1 MTSKIKMKKIA
12 IVTWTKWNNYGT
24 ILQSYALYSVL
35 TNMGLKAYVLDDS
48 SISSTYCI
56 QTWGTQTYIQGIKQK
71 IKYFFCHK
79 QSDWKNIIRNAVN
92 SASQRNSI

>member
-48 SISSTYCI
+48 A
-56 QTWGTQTYIQGIKQK
+56 QTEG
-71 IKYFFCHK
+71 
-79 QSDWKNIIRNAVN
+79 
-92 SASQRNSI
+92 

>member
-71 IKYFFCHK
+71 IKYFFATNN
-79 QSDWKNIIRNAVN
+79 QTGKNIT
-92 SASQRNSI
+92 

>member
-56 QTWGTQTYIQGIKQK
+56 
-71 IKYFFCHK
+71 
-79 QSDWKNIIRNAVN
+79 
-92 SASQRNSI
+92 